1 MVSIY
6 RLPMMRVLI
15 VLTTCALL
23 LGGCSSRPEVGALAL
38 NSDPAKG
45 ARDHDILIVTTRA
58 RDDRPDTYFSGE
70 RSVEINYAE
79 ARISVPPAHKPGLI
93 EWPTSLPGDPGSDFV
108 ARSAGYLPSAQAF
121 KSRVNQEL
129 STRPRGKKEVFLFIH
144 GYNTMFA
151 ESLYRLT
158 QFVHDSNSGAV
169 PVLFTW
175 ASRGKLQ
182 DYLYDL
188 NSAAIARDA
197 LEKTLI
203 ELAESDADEINI
215 LAHSMGNYLLMETI
229 RQMPPSLRHKTQKKV
244 NHVVLAAPDIDIDLF
259 KSNLRRVGKAEKP
272 FVVIV
277 STDDRALRLSRALSG
292 GVDRLG
298 AYSDDEELAKLGAI
312 VIDVTNLEAED
323 SAHHSKFAI
332 LAEFA
337 PELQRAFA
345 NGSLTSESSLD
356 GTRTFGG
363 DLGTF
368 VGNTAQTAVSMP
380 IRIIAAPVVLATG
393 GSL

>member
-1 MVSIY
+1 M
-6 RLPMMRVLI
+6 
-15 VLTTCALL
+15 VLTLSAVL
-23 LGGCSSRPEVGALAL
+23 LGACSGRPEIGALAL
-38 NSDPAKG
+38 NSAPAEG
-45 ARDHDILIVTTRA
+45 AKAHDIFIVATRA
-58 RDDRPDTYFSGE
+58 RDERPDTYFSGE
-70 RSVEINYAE
+70 RSDEINYAE
-79 ARISVPPAHKPGLI
+79 ARISVPPVHKPGVI
-93 EWPTSLPGDPGSDFV
+93 EWPASLPGNPEADFV
-108 ARSAGYLPSAQAF
+108 ARSAAYLPSANAF
-121 KSRVNQEL
+121 KTRLNQEL
-129 STRPRGKKEVFLFIH
+129 ATRPRGKREVFLFIH
-144 GYNTMFA
+144 GYNTLFA

-158 QFVHDSNSGAV
+158 QFVHDANSDAV
-169 PVLFTW
+169 PVLFSW
-175 ASRGKLQ
+175 ASRGKLR

-197 LEKTLI
+197 LEKTLTD
-203 ELAESDADEINI
+203 LAQSDADEISI

-229 RQMPPSLRHKTQKKV
+229 RQMPPSLRQKIQKKV
-244 NHVVLAAPDIDIDLF
+244 HYVVLAAPDIDIDLF
-259 KSNLRRVGKAEKP
+259 KSHLRRLGHFQKP

-312 VIDVTNLEAED
+312 VIDVTDLEAGD
-323 SAHHSKFAI
+323 SAHHSKFAM

-337 PELQRAFA
+337 PELQSAFA

-363 DLGTF
+363 DLGSF
-368 VGNTAQTAVSMP
+368 VGTTAQTALTLP